1 VSALEKVLKLAG
13 QGPATTLVED
23 PAGDLVLAART
34 AIAELRVCLASSD
47 DDEDGDG
54 KGGDDHSSHGT
65 YKALKKR
72 GMDDAKAKAM
82 CAKADN
88 RVKAA
93 RLAEAAEIALA
104 GLAVP
109 GHDWVE
115 VTAGSADLRLTGPAY
130 GDPGHRGRQR
140 YLVDTEPHARL
151 SAAYVAL
158 AGPGYTAAQLEQVR
172 GKVRASAR
180 SYGIALTVDDEA
192 IAVSTLLG
200 LSVLS
205 TAERKKPGAHTIGD
219 SEDYPIPDKAH
230 LTAAIARYKQ
240 GKLAGHSKQEVAAHI
255 RHHAKRLGAEVDL
268 AAGSGLE
275 EAADLVALARKA
287 PMGDGGIIMNHGPF
301 NGTHTHGHFQS
312 NVHDHP
318 HQHFGDNHH
327 DGGPAHRPGSKPG
340 GRAGY

>member
-1 VSALEKVLKLAG
+1 VLELAG
-13 QGPATTLVED
+13 QKAGTTLAED

-47 DDEDGDG
+47 DDGDDDG
-54 KGGDDHSSHGT
+54 KGGSDHSSHAT
-65 YKALKKR
+65 FKALKKR
-72 GMDDAKAKAM
+72 GMDDAKASSL
-82 CAKADN
+82 CAKADKK
-88 RVKAA
+88 VKAA
-93 RLAEAAEIALA
+93 RLAEAAEVALA

-109 GHDWVE
+109 EHDWVE

-158 AGPGYTAAQLEQVR
+158 AGPGYTAAQLDQVQ
-172 GKVRASAR
+172 GKVRAAAR
-180 SYGIALTVDDEA
+180 SYGIALTVDEED
-192 IAVSTLLG
+192 IVVSTLLG

-240 GKLAGHSKQEVAAHI
+240 GKYAGHKPAEIAAHI
-255 RHHAKRLGAEVDL
+255 RGRAKALGVTVDL
-268 AAGSGLE
+268 ASGTGLE
-275 EAADLVALARKA
+275 EAADLVALAKK
-287 PMGDGGIIMNHGPF
+287 PMGDGGVVMNHGPF
-301 NGTHTHGHFQS
+301 NGTHTHSHFQS
-312 NVHDHP
+312 NAHDHP

-340 GRAGY
+340 GRAGW

>member
-1 VSALEKVLKLAG
+1 MSALEKVLRLAG
-13 QGPATTLVED
+13 SDPATQLVED

-34 AIAELRVCLASSD
+34 ALAELRVCLASSD
-47 DDEDGDG
+47 DDEDGE
-54 KGGDDHSSHGT
+54 GDNDHSSHGT
-65 YKALKKR
+65 FKALVKR
-72 GMDDAKAKAM
+72 GMDKGKAASM
-82 CAKADN
+82 CAKADK

-109 GHDWVE
+109 EHDWVE
-115 VTAGSADLRLTGPAY
+115 VTATTPGLQLSGPAY
-130 GDPGHRGRQR
+130 ADPGHRGRQR
-140 YLVDTEPHARL
+140 YLVDTEPHTRL

-158 AGPGYTAAQLEQVR
+158 AGPGYTQAQLDQVQ
-172 GKVRASAR
+172 GKVRAAAHT
-180 SYGIALTVDDEA
+180 YGIELTVDEEA
-192 IAVSTLLG
+192 IAVDTLLG

-205 TAERKKPGAHTIGD
+205 TAERKKPSAHTIGD

-240 GKLAGHSKQEVAAHI
+240 GKYAGHKPAEIAAHI
-255 RHHAKRLGAEVDL
+255 RSRAKALGVQVDL
-268 AAGSGLE
+268 AAGSGLN
-275 EAADLVALARKA
+275 EAADLVALAKK
-287 PMGDGGIIMNHGPF
+287 PMGDGGVIMNHGPF
-301 NGTHTHGHFQS
+301 NGTHTHSHFQS
-312 NVHDHP
+312 QVHDHP